1 MISHSLADT
10 KKIAQDFSKDL
21 ITHGKKKIATVVG
34 LYGDLGSGKTAFVQA
49 AAEIFGVKEITSPTF
64 IIERIYKTKNDVFP
78 TLVHVDAYRLDNGGD
93 LKKLGFEKSW
103 KIHRHLSLS
112 NGRSVSPR
120 FCRTT
125 SVSCAGLF
133 RRKKEN
139 MKSFSKKLILLDSH
153 AILHRAYHALPDFS
167 TAAGVP
173 TGALYG
179 LSLMLLRIIEDF
191 KPDYIVAAYDLPKPT
206 YRHEAFKDYKA
217 GRAKTDEALVEQI
230 KNSRK
235 IFDAFNIP
243 IYDKEGFEAD
253 DVIGTIVE
261 DTKKDKSLEVVIAS
275 GDMDTLQLVSGEK
288 VEVFTLKKGIKDTI
302 LYNEKAVE
310 KRFGFGPELI
320 TDYKGLRGDPSDN
333 IPGIKGI
340 GEKTATILISNFGA
354 IEKIYAELKKGDDKF
369 LKAKITPRIVELLR
383 NGEEDAEFS
392 KMLATIRRD
401 APIDFSLPKK
411 TFVENIDFKK
421 IDALF
426 SELEF
431 RTLGPRIK
439 AILEKQN
446 NTAGISEDS
455 GARKSERSAQ
465 ATESSEI
472 PATLDA
478 EKFKE
483 AKVML
488 WLINSNLSDPKIED
502 IYAHTKTN
510 NFAEAYEKLAKE
522 IGDKKLSLVYEEIER
537 PLIPIVEKM
546 NAVGVKLDAEILK
559 KLSVEY
565 GREAKNLEE
574 KIWSSAG
581 KEFNINSPKQLSE
594 ILFITLGLKAKNQ
607 KKTSSGTFSTK
618 ESELEKLRDE
628 HPIIENILN
637 YRELKKLLGTYI
649 EPMPALV
656 DRNSR
661 LHATFIQTGTTTGRM
676 SSENPNLQNIPN
688 KNELGQNIRRAF
700 VTEKG
705 NELLSLD
712 YSQIE
717 LRIAAFLSGD
727 KKLISIFKN
736 GEDVHTAV
744 AAEVFGVAQKDVT
757 KEMRRR
763 AKVIN
768 FGVMYGMGVNALR
781 VNLGT
786 DRAAAQKF
794 LTDYFEKFSGLAS
807 YLKKLKKKLE
817 KKGIPRLCSVAA
829 DILKA

>member
-1 MISHSLADT
+1 
-10 KKIAQDFSKDL
+10 
-21 ITHGKKKIATVVG
+21 
-34 LYGDLGSGKTAFVQA
+34 
-49 AAEIFGVKEITSPTF
+49 
-64 IIERIYKTKNDVFP
+64 
-78 TLVHVDAYRLDNGGD
+78 
-93 LKKLGFEKSW
+93 
-103 KIHRHLSLS
+103 
-112 NGRSVSPR
+112 
-120 FCRTT
+120 
-125 SVSCAGLF
+125 
-133 RRKKEN
+133 

-217 GRAKTDEALVEQI
+217 GRAKTDEALIEQI

-235 IFDAFNIP
+235 IFDAFNVP

-261 DTKKDKSLEVVIAS
+261 NTKKDKNLEVVIAS

-302 LYNEKAVE
+302 LYDEGAVK
-310 KRFGFGPELI
+310 KRFSFGPELI

-340 GEKTATILISNFGA
+340 GEKTATILISNFGT
-354 IEKIYAELKKGDDKF
+354 IEKIYSELKKGDEKF
-369 LKAKITPRIVELLR
+369 LKAKITPRIIELLR

-401 APIDFSLPKK
+401 APINFSLPKK
-411 TFVENIDFKK
+411 TFTENIDFKK
-421 IDALF
+421 IDTLF

-431 RTLGPRIK
+431 RTLGPRLRN
-439 AILEKQN
+439 ILGKTEVGVP
-446 NTAGISEDS
+446 AG
-455 GARKSERSAQ
+455 ERVVLA
-465 ATESSEI
+465 ESSERTSE
-472 PATLDA
+472 PAGTPNEVVDQQKL
-478 EKFKE
+478 KE
-483 AKVML
+483 AQVML
-488 WLINSNLSDPKIED
+488 WLVNSNISDPKLED
-502 IYAHTKTN
+502 IFAHTNTE
-510 NFAEAYEKLAKE
+510 NFFEAYEKLSKE
-522 IGDKKLSLVYEEIER
+522 IAEKKLSLVYGEIEK

-546 NAVGVKLDAEILK
+546 NAVGVKLDTEILK

-565 GREAKNLEE
+565 GKEAKNLEE
-574 KIWSSAG
+574 KIWSAAG
-581 KEFNINSPKQLSE
+581 KEFNINSPKQLGE
-594 ILFITLGLKAKNQ
+594 ILFVTLGLKAKNQ
-607 KKTSSGTFSTK
+607 KKTSGGAFSTK

-649 EPMPALV
+649 EPMPTLV
-656 DRNSR
+656 DKDSR

-700 VTEKG
+700 VAESG

-712 YSQIE
+712 YSQVE

-744 AAEVFGVAQKDVT
+744 AAEVFSVAQKDVT

-781 VNLGT
+781 INLGT

-807 YLKKLKKKLE
+807 YLEKIKKEAAERGYTETLFGRRRYFEGIKSKVPFIRASAERMAINAPIQGTEADIVKLAMIKLDELIRSESLENKARLILQVHDELVYEIEKGIAPKIMPKIKKIMESVVPLE
-817 KKGIPRLCSVAA
+817 KSHGIVCVAEA
-829 DILKA
+829 KVGDNWQDMEELK